1 MNIIIQPVS
10 IALNRDANGRYY
22 IYASRFDI
30 MCDSEDTVYKITKS
44 LEAEGIF
51 GFNTMDTYSGFDNK
65 FNMYVVSDAGRCE
78 TMWFVTLLHWISAVK
93 QKGIDIQLNI
103 SKSVLQKYNIEDY
116 SATNNKIAAT
126 MQEMMI
132 TAYIG
137 AVIKFTK
144 ANKLSDFI
152 VTKVKDTKS
161 SIKINTTLDKF
172 YIV

>member
-1 MNIIIQPVS
+1 MKIIIQPVS
-10 IALNRDANGRYY
+10 IALNRDTNGRYY

-30 MCDSEDTVYKITKS
+30 MCDSENTMYKITKS
-44 LEAEGIF
+44 LDTEGIF
-51 GFNTMDTYSGFDNK
+51 GFNNTDTYSGFDNK
-65 FNMYVVSDAGRCE
+65 LNMYVVSDTGRCE
-78 TMWFVTLLHWISAVK
+78 TLWISTLLHWINAVR

-116 SATNNKIAAT
+116 SATNNKIAVT

-137 AVIKFTK
+137 AIIKFAK
-144 ANKLSDFI
+144 ANKLSDTI

-172 YIV
+172 YII